1 MPTALKS
8 KPATKCSPKARAV
21 PEPYPHQARG
31 HVLRQ
36 APLKENSSSA
46 TPSFR
51 VYHEVVPASVPFV
64 WESQPGTPKAT
75 FAATQ
80 LPPLTPPPSYFHHP
94 RKTTA
99 DKKNRRWSRSFSY
112 LASLFRRLTLRNPC
126 MPHPPM
132 PKSPVS
138 SLPSSPF
145 SRLGSSDSRRK
156 HSFSS
161 RVPDDEDAAG
171 GSILCLRLRRIP
183 RLSLFRRR
191 RDRQK
196 NSVLERFG

>member
-1 MPTALKS
+1 MLAKS
-8 KPATKCSPKARAV
+8 SGSSPLSPIRIKQEGTFYAR
-21 PEPYPHQARG
+21 
-31 HVLRQ
+31 L
-36 APLKENSSSA
+36 LSKENSLSA

-51 VYHEVVPASVPFV
+51 VYHGVAPASVPFV

-75 FAATQ
+75 FAAAQ

-94 RKTTA
+94 RKTMA
-99 DKKNRRWSRSFSY
+99 AKKKPKSSTSFSY
-112 LASLFRRLTLRNPC
+112 LATLFRRLTLRKPC

-132 PKSPVS
+132 SKSPVS
-138 SLPSSPF
+138 SLSSSPF
-145 SRLGSSDSRRK
+145 SRLGSSDSRQK

-161 RVPDDEDAAG
+161 GVPDDEDAAG
-171 GSILCLRLRRIP
+171 GSILCFRLQRIP

-196 NSVLERFG
+196 NLVIERFG